1 MHSMRKVICF
11 VAIFVFAPL
20 LHANAPKVG
29 RSAAAKYFQK
39 NPDQEPT
46 QYRYTA
52 SESGGDMGRL
62 LGLGVSTY
70 TKSDSY
76 SWGTNTK
83 ETGVAK
89 WGLDLSYRLSQYNS
103 LLDYSLR
110 VSYSEFEPANQ
121 RANKLSFMYAATF
134 PDADSRFP
142 LYFGLAGGAGVF
154 MTQITDE
161 SPVSF
166 DYQLFAGARIFELF
180 EKTGFYIE
188 GGLKNHLQ
196 LTSSGQLNGTY
207 LAAGLMFTF

>member
-1 MHSMRKVICF
+1 MHLLKNLIFF
-11 VAIFVFAPL
+11 VAIFVLTPV

-39 NPDQEPT
+39 NPDQEST
-46 QYRYTA
+46 LSRYTA
-52 SESGGDMGRL
+52 SEDGGDMGRL
-62 LGLGVSTY
+62 LGLGVSSF

-89 WGLDLSYRLSQYNS
+89 WGLDLSYRLSQQNA
-103 LLDYSLR
+103 LMDYALKIG
-110 VSYSEFEPANQ
+110 YTEYEPANQ
-121 RANKLSFMYAATF
+121 QANKLSFMYSATF
-134 PDADSRFP
+134 PDAESRFP

-154 MTQITDE
+154 MTQIHDE
-161 SPVSF
+161 SPLTF
-166 DYQLFAGARIFELF
+166 EYQLFAGARIFEIF

-207 LAAGLMFTF
+207 LAAGFLFTF